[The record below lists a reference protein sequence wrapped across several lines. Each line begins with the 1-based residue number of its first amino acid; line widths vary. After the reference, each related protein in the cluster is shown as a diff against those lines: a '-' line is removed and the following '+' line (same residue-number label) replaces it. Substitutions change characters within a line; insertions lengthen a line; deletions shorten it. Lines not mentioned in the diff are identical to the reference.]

1 MSKSQ
6 ENKEKKLTRA
16 ESLAKVRLDEIEW
29 EKNSLEVKIKQ
40 WILKRHDKLNF
51 TVHFE
56 SKSKTGNLT
65 KKYCKYYA
73 TLYYALRRFY
83 SELTLVNRKDLNKD
97 LFKEYKD
104 IKPEQGTKDLSNEIK
119 KLVNKMVKNN
129 LR

>member
-56 SKSKTGNLT
+56 SKSEKGNNT
-65 KKYCKYYA
+65 KKYYGYYL

-119 KLVNKMVKNN
+119 KLVNKMIKNKEQ
-129 LR
+129 

>member
-1 MSKSQ
+1 MTSP
-6 ENKEKKLTRA
+6 KLTPAERLAKARA
-16 ESLAKVRLDEIEW
+16 EGVEW
-29 EKNSLEVKIKQ
+29 EKNSLEIKIKQ
-40 WILKRHDKLNF
+40 WVLRRDDKINF

-56 SKSKTGNLT
+56 SKSKTGNIT

-83 SELTLVNRKDLNKD
+83 SELTLVDRKDINKE

-104 IKPEQGTKDLSNEIK
+104 IKPEQGTKDLTSEIK
-119 KLVNKMVKNN
+119 KLVNKMIKNN